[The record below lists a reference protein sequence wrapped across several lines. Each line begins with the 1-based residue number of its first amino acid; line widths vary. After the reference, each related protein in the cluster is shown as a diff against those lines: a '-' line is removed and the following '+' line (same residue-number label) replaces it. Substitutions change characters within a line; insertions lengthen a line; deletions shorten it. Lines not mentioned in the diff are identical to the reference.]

1 MAKKKSSTGK
11 ILLYFG
17 IFLIV
22 LIGAGFGLRAA
33 GIIGG
38 VEEGTSVETTEA
50 KLKTITQMVSA
61 SGKIQP
67 EVEVIIRPDV
77 SGEIIELA
85 VNEGDFVR
93 KGDLLVRLKPDI
105 FKARIDELNAAL
117 LTQKARLEQTRASL
131 IQAKAAHLKNEE
143 LYKKDIISELDYIQ
157 TKSSF
162 DSQKASLKASEYQVQ
177 SAEAQVRK
185 AEEELQQTVIRAPQD
200 GTVTGLGVEF
210 GERVLGNSQMAGT
223 EMMRVSLL
231 DKMEVLVEVNEN
243 DIVNISSLDTTRIE
257 VDAYPERRFNG
268 IVTEIA
274 NSARITGA
282 GSNEQVTNYQVKVRI
297 ITPHNLAMNGGEL
310 VKSETSENPE
320 ENFSPNFKPGMSA
333 TVDIETKTAV
343 NVVSVPIQAVTVR
356 DYAKDKKDR
365 KSKNAN
371 AAATNEDSESSDES
385 VDEDLIIKKEDIRK
399 VVFIVENGIAVR
411 YEVETGISDNTHT
424 QILSGVVAGDEI
436 VIGSYRTLSKNLA
449 NGDKVK
455 VENKKT
461 ESLASIN

>member
-1 MAKKKSSTGK
+1 MAKKGSSTGK
-11 ILLYFG
+11 VLLYFG

-22 LIGAGFGLRAA
+22 IVGAGFGLRTA
-33 GIIGG
+33 GVIGG
-38 VEEGTSVETTEA
+38 AEEGTSVETEKA
-50 KLKTITQMVSA
+50 KLKTITQLVSA

-131 IQAKAAHLKNEE
+131 IQAEASHLKNKE
-143 LYKKDIISELDYIQ
+143 LYEKDIISELDFIQ
-157 TKSSF
+157 TKSNY

-177 SAEAQVRK
+177 SAEAQLRK

-200 GTVTGLGVEF
+200 GTVTGLAVEF

-297 ITPHNLAMNGGEL
+297 ITPHNLSMSGAEL
-310 VKSETSENPE
+310 VQSETAENPE

-333 TVDIETKTAV
+333 TVDIETKTAK

-356 DYAKDKKDR
+356 DFAKDKKDR
-365 KSKNAN
+365 KDNSGGDS
-371 AAATNEDSESSDES
+371 TNSEEESSEEMD
-385 VDEDLIIKKEDIRK
+385 DNLIIKKEDIRK
-399 VVFIVENGIAVR
+399 VVFIVENGTAVR

-424 QILSGVVAGDEI
+424 QILTGVNAGDEI
-436 VIGSYRTLSKNLA
+436 VIGSYRTLSKNLE

-455 VENKKT
+455 VDNN
-461 ESLASIN
+461 SNSFASIN

>member
-1 MAKKKSSTGK
+1 MAKKGSSTGK
-11 ILLYFG
+11 VLLYFG

-22 LIGAGFGLRAA
+22 IVGAGFGLRAA
-33 GIIGG
+33 GVIGG
-38 VEEGTSVETTEA
+38 AEEGTSVETEKA
-50 KLKTITQMVSA
+50 KLKTITQLVSA

-131 IQAKAAHLKNEE
+131 IQAEAAHLKNKE
-143 LYKKDIISELDYIQ
+143 LYEKDIISELDFIQ
-157 TKSSF
+157 TKSNY

-177 SAEAQVRK
+177 SAEAQLRK

-200 GTVTGLGVEF
+200 GTVTGLAVEF

-297 ITPHNLAMNGGEL
+297 ITPHNLSMSGAEL
-310 VKSETSENPE
+310 VQSETAENPE

-333 TVDIETKTAV
+333 TVDIETKTAK

-356 DYAKDKKDR
+356 DFAKDKKDR
-365 KSKNAN
+365 KDNSEDDS
-371 AAATNEDSESSDES
+371 TNSEEESSEEMD
-385 VDEDLIIKKEDIRK
+385 DNLIIKKEDIRK

-424 QILSGVVAGDEI
+424 QILTGVNAGDEI
-436 VIGSYRTLSKNLA
+436 VIGSYRTLSKNLE

-455 VENKKT
+455 VDNN
-461 ESLASIN
+461 SNSFASIN

>member
-1 MAKKKSSTGK
+1 MAKKGSSTGK

-22 LIGAGFGLRAA
+22 VVGAGIGLRAA
-33 GIIGG
+33 GVIGG
-38 VEEGTSVETTEA
+38 AEEGTSVETEKA
-50 KLKTITQMVSA
+50 KLKTITQLVSA

-105 FKARIDELNAAL
+105 FKARIDDLNAAL
-117 LTQKARLEQTRASL
+117 LTQKARLEQARASM
-131 IQAKAAHLKNEE
+131 IQAEAAHLKNKE
-143 LYKKDIISELDYIQ
+143 LYEKDIISELDFIQ
-157 TKSSF
+157 TKSNYE
-162 DSQKASLKASEYQVQ
+162 SQKASLKASQYQIQ
-177 SAEAQVRK
+177 SAEAQLRK
-185 AEEELQQTVIRAPQD
+185 AEEELEQTVIRAPQD
-200 GTVTGLGVEF
+200 GTVTGLAVEF

-297 ITPHNLAMNGGEL
+297 ITPHNLSMTGAEL
-310 VKSETSENPE
+310 VQSETAENPE

-333 TVDIETKTAV
+333 TVDIETKTAK

-356 DYAKDKKDR
+356 DFAKDKKDR
-365 KSKNAN
+365 NDKSGDDS
-371 AAATNEDSESSDES
+371 TNSEDGSSD
-385 VDEDLIIKKEDIRK
+385 DMNDNLIIKKEDIRK
-399 VVFIVENGIAVR
+399 VVFIVENGAAVR

-424 QILSGVVAGDEI
+424 QILTGVNAGDEI
-436 VIGSYRTLSKNLA
+436 IIGSYRTLSKNLE

-455 VENKKT
+455 VDNN
-461 ESLASIN
+461 SDSFASIN

>member
-1 MAKKKSSTGK
+1 MAKKKSSTGR
-11 ILLYFG
+11 ILLFFG
-17 IFLIV
+17 VFLIV
-22 LIGAGFGLRAA
+22 LVAAGLGLRAA
-33 GIIGG
+33 GVIGG
-38 VEEGTSVETTEA
+38 ADEGTKVETAEA
-50 KLKTITQMVSA
+50 KLKTITQLVSA

-131 IQAKAAHLKNEE
+131 IQAEAAHLKNKE
-143 LYKKDIISELDYIQ
+143 LYEKDIISELDFIQ
-157 TKSSF
+157 TKSNY
-162 DSQKASLKASEYQVQ
+162 DSQQASLKASEYQVQ
-177 SAEAQVRK
+177 SAEAQLRK
-185 AEEELQQTVIRAPQD
+185 AEEELEQTVIRAPQD
-200 GTVTGLGVEF
+200 GTVTGLSVEF

-274 NSARITGA
+274 NSARVTGS
-282 GSNEQVTNYQVKVRI
+282 GTNEQVTNYQVKVRI
-297 ITPHNLAMNGGEL
+297 VTPHNLTMKGGEL
-310 VKSETSENPE
+310 VKSEVAENPE
-320 ENFSPNFKPGMSA
+320 ENFVPNFKPGMSA

-356 DYAKDKKDR
+356 DFTKDKKESVS
-365 KSKNAN
+365 KSDENS
-371 AAATNEDSESSDES
+371 TNSDSESSS
-385 VDEDLIIKKEDIRK
+385 AQVDEKLIIKKEDIRK
-399 VVFIVENGIAVR
+399 VVFIVQDGVAVR

-424 QILSGVVAGDEI
+424 QILTGVNAGDEI
-436 VIGSYRTLSKNLA
+436 VIGSYRTLSKNLTD
-449 NGDKVK
+449 GDKVNAEK
-455 VENKKT
+455 
-461 ESLASIN
+461 ESESIASLN

>member
-1 MAKKKSSTGK
+1 MAKKESSTGK
-11 ILLYFG
+11 VLLYFG

-22 LIGAGFGLRAA
+22 IVGAGFGLRAA
-33 GIIGG
+33 GVIGG
-38 VEEGTSVETTEA
+38 AEEGTSVETEKA
-50 KLKTITQMVSA
+50 KLKTITQLVSA

-131 IQAKAAHLKNEE
+131 IQAEAAHLKNKE
-143 LYKKDIISELDYIQ
+143 LYEKDIISELDFIQ
-157 TKSSF
+157 TKSNY

-177 SAEAQVRK
+177 SAEAQLRK

-200 GTVTGLGVEF
+200 GTVTGLAVEF

-297 ITPHNLAMNGGEL
+297 ITPHNLSMSGAEL
-310 VKSETSENPE
+310 VQSETAENPE

-333 TVDIETKTAV
+333 TVDIETKTAK

-356 DYAKDKKDR
+356 DFAKDKKDR
-365 KSKNAN
+365 KDNSEDDS
-371 AAATNEDSESSDES
+371 TNSEEESSEEMD
-385 VDEDLIIKKEDIRK
+385 DNLIIKKEDIRK
-399 VVFIVENGIAVR
+399 VVFIVENGTAVR

-424 QILSGVVAGDEI
+424 QILTGVNAGDEI
-436 VIGSYRTLSKNLA
+436 VIGSYRTLSKNLE

-455 VENKKT
+455 VDNN
-461 ESLASIN
+461 SNSFASIN

>member
-1 MAKKKSSTGK
+1 MAKKGSSTGK

-22 LIGAGFGLRAA
+22 IVGAGFGLRAA
-33 GIIGG
+33 GVIGG
-38 VEEGTSVETTEA
+38 AEEGTTVETEKA
-50 KLKTITQMVSA
+50 KLKTITQLVSA

-105 FKARIDELNAAL
+105 FKARIDDLNAAL
-117 LTQKARLEQTRASL
+117 LTQKARLEQARASM
-131 IQAKAAHLKNEE
+131 IQAEAAHLKNKE
-143 LYKKDIISELDYIQ
+143 LYEKDIISELDFIQ
-157 TKSSF
+157 TKSNYE
-162 DSQKASLKASEYQVQ
+162 SQKASLKASQYQIQ
-177 SAEAQVRK
+177 SAEAQLRK
-185 AEEELQQTVIRAPQD
+185 AEEELEQTVIRAPQD
-200 GTVTGLGVEF
+200 GTVTGLAVEF

-297 ITPHNLAMNGGEL
+297 ITPHNLSMSGAEL
-310 VKSETSENPE
+310 VQSETAENPE

-333 TVDIETKTAV
+333 TVDIETKTAK

-356 DYAKDKKDR
+356 DFAKDKKDR
-365 KSKNAN
+365 KNNSEDDS
-371 AAATNEDSESSDES
+371 TNSEDGSSDD
-385 VDEDLIIKKEDIRK
+385 VNDNLIIKKEDIRK
-399 VVFIVENGIAVR
+399 VVFIVENGAAVR

-424 QILSGVVAGDEI
+424 QILTGVNAGDEI
-436 VIGSYRTLSKNLA
+436 VIGSYRTLSKNLE

-455 VENKKT
+455 VDNN
-461 ESLASIN
+461 SDSFASIN

>member
-1 MAKKKSSTGK
+1 MAKKGSSAGK
-11 ILLYFG
+11 TLLFFG

-22 LIGAGFGLRAA
+22 LVGAGFGLRAA

-38 VEEGTSVETTEA
+38 AEEGVSVETEKA
-50 KLKTITQMVSA
+50 KLKTITQLVSA

-105 FKARIDELNAAL
+105 FKARIDDLNAAL
-117 LTQKARLEQTRASL
+117 LTQKARLEQARASL
-131 IQAKAAHLKNEE
+131 IQAEAAHLKNKE
-143 LYKKDIISELDYIQ
+143 LYEKDIISELDFIQ
-157 TKSSF
+157 TKSNY
-162 DSQKASLKASEYQVQ
+162 DSQKASLKASQYQIQ
-177 SAEAQVRK
+177 SAEAQLRK
-185 AEEELQQTVIRAPQD
+185 AEEELEQTVIRAPQD
-200 GTVTGLGVEF
+200 GTVTGLAVEF

-243 DIVNISSLDTTRIE
+243 DIVNISALDTTRIE

-297 ITPHNLAMNGGEL
+297 ITPHNLNMTGAVL
-310 VKSETSENPE
+310 VQSETSENPE

-333 TVDIETKTAV
+333 TVDIETKTAK

-356 DYAKDKKDR
+356 DFAKDKKDR
-365 KSKNAN
+365 KSKAEDT
-371 AAATNEDSESSDES
+371 TNSEERSSEE
-385 VDEDLIIKKEDIRK
+385 VDDNLIIKKEDIRK
-399 VVFIVENGIAVR
+399 VVFIVEEGIAVR

-424 QILSGVVAGDEI
+424 QILSGVNAGDEI
-436 VIGSYRTLSKNLA
+436 VIGSYRTLSKNLT
-449 NGDKVK
+449 NGEKVK
-455 VENKKT
+455 VDNNSST
-461 ESLASIN
+461 FASVN

>member
-1 MAKKKSSTGK
+1 MAKKGSSMGK

-22 LIGAGFGLRAA
+22 IVGAGFGLRAA
-33 GIIGG
+33 GVIGG
-38 VEEGTSVETTEA
+38 AEEGTAVETEKA
-50 KLKTITQMVSA
+50 KLKTITQLVSA

-131 IQAKAAHLKNEE
+131 IQAEAAHLKNKE
-143 LYKKDIISELDYIQ
+143 LYEKDIISELDFIQ
-157 TKSSF
+157 TKSNY

-177 SAEAQVRK
+177 SAEAQLRK
-185 AEEELQQTVIRAPQD
+185 AEEELKQTVIRAPQD
-200 GTVTGLGVEF
+200 GTVTGLAVEF

-297 ITPHNLAMNGGEL
+297 ITPHNLSMSGAEL
-310 VKSETSENPE
+310 VQSETAENPE

-333 TVDIETKTAV
+333 TVDIETKTAK

-356 DYAKDKKDR
+356 DFAKDKKDR
-365 KSKNAN
+365 KNNSEDDS
-371 AAATNEDSESSDES
+371 TNSEEESSEELDNN
-385 VDEDLIIKKEDIRK
+385 LIIKKEDIRK

-424 QILSGVVAGDEI
+424 QILSGVNAGDEI
-436 VIGSYRTLSKNLA
+436 VI
-449 NGDKVK
+449 
-455 VENKKT
+455 
-461 ESLASIN
+461 

>member
-1 MAKKKSSTGK
+1 MAKKGSSAGK
-11 ILLYFG
+11 TLLFFG

-22 LIGAGFGLRAA
+22 LVGAGFGLRAA

-38 VEEGTSVETTEA
+38 AEEGVSVETEKA
-50 KLKTITQMVSA
+50 KLKTITQLVSA

-105 FKARIDELNAAL
+105 FKARIDDLNAAL
-117 LTQKARLEQTRASL
+117 LTQKARLEQARASL
-131 IQAKAAHLKNEE
+131 IQAEAAHLKNKE
-143 LYKKDIISELDYIQ
+143 LYEKDIISELDFIQ
-157 TKSSF
+157 TKSNY
-162 DSQKASLKASEYQVQ
+162 DSQKASLKASQYQIQ
-177 SAEAQVRK
+177 SAEAQLRK
-185 AEEELQQTVIRAPQD
+185 AEEELEQTVIRAPQD
-200 GTVTGLGVEF
+200 GTVTGLAVEF

-243 DIVNISSLDTTRIE
+243 DIVNISALDTTRIE

-297 ITPHNLAMNGGEL
+297 ITPHNLNMTGAVL
-310 VKSETSENPE
+310 VQSETSENPE

-333 TVDIETKTAV
+333 TVDIETKTAK

-356 DYAKDKKDR
+356 DFAKDKKDR
-365 KSKNAN
+365 KSKAEDTTNA
-371 AAATNEDSESSDES
+371 EERSSEE
-385 VDEDLIIKKEDIRK
+385 VDDNLIIKKEDIRK
-399 VVFIVENGIAVR
+399 VVFIVEEGIAVR

-424 QILSGVVAGDEI
+424 QILSGVNAGDEI
-436 VIGSYRTLSKNLA
+436 VIGSYRTLSKNLT
-449 NGDKVK
+449 NGEKVK
-455 VENKKT
+455 VDNNSST
-461 ESLASIN
+461 FASVN

>member
-1 MAKKKSSTGK
+1 MAKKKSSTGR
-11 ILLYFG
+11 ILLFFG
-17 IFLIV
+17 VFLIV
-22 LIGAGFGLRAA
+22 LIAAGFGLRTA
-33 GIIGG
+33 GVIGG
-38 VEEGTSVETTEA
+38 ADEGIKVETAEA
-50 KLKTITQMVSA
+50 KLKTITQLVSA

-117 LTQKARLEQTRASL
+117 LTQKARLEQTRATL
-131 IQAKAAHLKNEE
+131 IQAEAAHLKNKE
-143 LYKKDIISELDYIQ
+143 LYEKNIISELDYIQ
-157 TKSSF
+157 TKSNF
-162 DSQKASLKASEYQVQ
+162 DSQKANLKATQYQVQ

-243 DIVNISSLDTTRIE
+243 DIVNISELDTTRIE

-274 NSARITGA
+274 NSARVTGA

-297 ITPHNLAMNGGEL
+297 ITPHNLAMKGSKL
-310 VKSETSENPE
+310 VKSEVAENPE
-320 ENFSPNFKPGMSA
+320 KNFSPNFKPGMSA
-333 TVDIETKTAV
+333 TVDIETRTAV

-356 DYAKDKKDR
+356 DYAKDKKSVKA
-365 KSKNAN
+365 KSDDNS
-371 AAATNEDSESSDES
+371 TNTEDGSSNELIDEN
-385 VDEDLIIKKEDIRK
+385 LIIKKEDIRK
-399 VVFIVENGIAVR
+399 VIFIVKDGIAVR

-424 QILSGVVAGDEI
+424 QILMGVNAGEEV
-436 VIGSYRTLSKNLA
+436 VIGSYRTLSKNLTD
-449 NGDKVK
+449 GDKVNAEK
-455 VENKKT
+455 QAET
-461 ESLASIN
+461 LASLN

>member
-1 MAKKKSSTGK
+1 MAKKGSSTGK

-17 IFLIV
+17 VFLIV
-22 LIGAGFGLRAA
+22 IVGAGFGLRAA
-33 GIIGG
+33 GVIGG
-38 VEEGTSVETTEA
+38 AEAGTAVETEKA
-50 KLKTITQMVSA
+50 KLKTITQLVSA

-131 IQAKAAHLKNEE
+131 IQAEAAHLKNKE
-143 LYKKDIISELDYIQ
+143 LYKKDIISELDFIQ
-157 TKSSF
+157 TKSNF

-177 SAEAQVRK
+177 SAEAQLRK
-185 AEEELQQTVIRAPQD
+185 AEEELEQTVIRAPQD
-200 GTVTGLGVEF
+200 GTVTGLAVEF

-297 ITPHNLAMNGGEL
+297 ITPHNLSMSGAEL
-310 VKSETSENPE
+310 VQSETAENPE

-333 TVDIETKTAV
+333 TVDIETKTAK

-356 DYAKDKKDR
+356 DFAKDKKDR
-365 KSKNAN
+365 KDDS
-371 AAATNEDSESSDES
+371 TNSEEESSEEMDNN
-385 VDEDLIIKKEDIRK
+385 LIIKKEDIRK

-424 QILSGVVAGDEI
+424 QILSGVNAGDEI
-436 VIGSYRTLSKNLA
+436 VIGSYRTLSKNLE
-449 NGDKVK
+449 NGDNVK
-455 VENKKT
+455 VDN
-461 ESLASIN
+461 SSDSFASIN

>member
-1 MAKKKSSTGK
+1 MAKKGSSTGK

-22 LIGAGFGLRAA
+22 IVGAGFGLRAA

-38 VEEGTSVETTEA
+38 AEEGTSVETEKA
-50 KLKTITQMVSA
+50 KLKTITQLVSA

-131 IQAKAAHLKNEE
+131 IQAEAAHLKNKE
-143 LYKKDIISELDYIQ
+143 LYEKDIISELDFIQ
-157 TKSSF
+157 TKSNY
-162 DSQKASLKASEYQVQ
+162 DSQKASLKASEYQIQ
-177 SAEAQVRK
+177 SAEAQLRK
-185 AEEELQQTVIRAPQD
+185 AEEELEQTVIRAPQD
-200 GTVTGLGVEF
+200 GTVTGLAVEF

-297 ITPHNLAMNGGEL
+297 ITPHNLSMSGAEL
-310 VKSETSENPE
+310 VQSETSENPE

-333 TVDIETKTAV
+333 TVDIETKTAK

-356 DYAKDKKDR
+356 DFAKDKKDR
-365 KSKNAN
+365 KVSSEDDS
-371 AAATNEDSESSDES
+371 TNSEGESSEEMD
-385 VDEDLIIKKEDIRK
+385 DNLIIKKEDIRK
-399 VVFIVENGIAVR
+399 VVFIVENGEAVR

-424 QILSGVVAGDEI
+424 QILSGVNAGDEI
-436 VIGSYRTLSKNLA
+436 VIGSYRTLSKNLE

-455 VENKKT
+455 VDNN
-461 ESLASIN
+461 SNSFASIN

>member
-1 MAKKKSSTGK
+1 MAKKGSSTGK

-17 IFLIV
+17 VFLIV
-22 LIGAGFGLRAA
+22 IVGAGFGLRAA
-33 GIIGG
+33 GVIGG
-38 VEEGTSVETTEA
+38 AEEGTAVETEKA
-50 KLKTITQMVSA
+50 KLKTITQLVSA

-131 IQAKAAHLKNEE
+131 IQAEAAHLKNKE
-143 LYKKDIISELDYIQ
+143 LYKKDIISELDFIQ
-157 TKSSF
+157 TKSNF

-177 SAEAQVRK
+177 SAEAQLRK
-185 AEEELQQTVIRAPQD
+185 AEEELEQTVIRAPQD
-200 GTVTGLGVEF
+200 GTVTGLAVEF

-282 GSNEQVTNYQVKVRI
+282 GSNEQITNYQVKVRI
-297 ITPHNLAMNGGEL
+297 ITPHNLSMSGAEL
-310 VKSETSENPE
+310 VQSETAENPE

-333 TVDIETKTAV
+333 TVDIETKTAK

-365 KSKNAN
+365 KNDS
-371 AAATNEDSESSDES
+371 TNSEEESSEEMDNN
-385 VDEDLIIKKEDIRK
+385 LIIKKEDIRK

-424 QILSGVVAGDEI
+424 QILSGVNAGDEI
-436 VIGSYRTLSKNLA
+436 VIGSYRTLSKNLE
-449 NGDKVK
+449 NGDNVK
-455 VENKKT
+455 VDN
-461 ESLASIN
+461 SSDSFASIN

>member
-1 MAKKKSSTGK
+1 MAKKGSSTGK

-17 IFLIV
+17 VFLIV
-22 LIGAGFGLRAA
+22 IVGAGFGLRAA
-33 GIIGG
+33 GVIGG
-38 VEEGTSVETTEA
+38 AEEGTAVETEKA
-50 KLKTITQMVSA
+50 KLKTITQLVSA

-131 IQAKAAHLKNEE
+131 IQAEAAHLKNKE
-143 LYKKDIISELDYIQ
+143 LYKKAIISELDFIQ
-157 TKSSF
+157 TKSNF

-177 SAEAQVRK
+177 SAEAQLRK
-185 AEEELQQTVIRAPQD
+185 AEEELEQTVIRAPQD
-200 GTVTGLGVEF
+200 GTVTGLAVEF

-297 ITPHNLAMNGGEL
+297 ITPHNLSMSGAEL
-310 VKSETSENPE
+310 VQSETAENPE

-333 TVDIETKTAV
+333 TVDIETKTAK

-365 KSKNAN
+365 KNDS
-371 AAATNEDSESSDES
+371 TNSEEESSEEMDNN
-385 VDEDLIIKKEDIRK
+385 LIIKKEDIRK

-424 QILSGVVAGDEI
+424 QILSGVNAGDEI
-436 VIGSYRTLSKNLA
+436 VIGSYRTLSKNLE
-449 NGDKVK
+449 NGDNVK
-455 VENKKT
+455 VDN
-461 ESLASIN
+461 SSDSFASIN

>member
-1 MAKKKSSTGK
+1 MAKQKSSTGK
-11 ILLYFG
+11 TLLYFG

-22 LIGAGFGLRAA
+22 VIGAGFGLKAA
-33 GIIGG
+33 GVIGG
-38 VEEGTSVETTEA
+38 AEEGTSVETANA
-50 KLKTITQMVSA
+50 KLKTITQLVSA

-131 IQAKAAHLKNEE
+131 IQAEVAHLKNEE
-143 LYKKDIISELDYIQ
+143 LYKKEIISELDFIQ
-157 TKSSF
+157 TKSVYE
-162 DSQKASLKASEYQVQ
+162 SQKASLKASEYQVQ
-177 SAEAQVRK
+177 SAEAQLRK
-185 AEEELQQTVIRAPQD
+185 AEEELEQTVIRAPQD
-200 GTVTGLGVEF
+200 GTVTGLAVEF

-274 NSARITGA
+274 NSARVTGA

-297 ITPHNLAMNGGEL
+297 VTPHNLAMKGGEL
-310 VKSETSENPE
+310 VKSVTSENPE
-320 ENFSPNFKPGMSA
+320 ENFTPNFKPGMSA
-333 TVDIETKTAV
+333 TVDIETKTAI

-365 KSKNAN
+365 KSKSSEET
-371 AAATNEDSESSDES
+371 TNDEAESSDEN
-385 VDEDLIIKKEDIRK
+385 VNDDLIIKQEDIRK

-411 YEVETGISDNTHT
+411 HEVETGISDNTHT
-424 QILSGVVAGDEI
+424 QILSGVSAGDEI
-436 VIGSYRTLSKNLA
+436 IIGSYRILSKNLT

-455 VENKKT
+455 VDN
-461 ESLASIN
+461 ESVKSLIAGN

>member
-1 MAKKKSSTGK
+1 MAKKKSSTK
-11 ILLYFG
+11 KTLIYFG
-17 IFLIV
+17 VFLAVIFA
-22 LIGAGFGLRAA
+22 AGFGLRAA
-33 GIIGG
+33 GVIGG
-38 VEEGTSVETTEA
+38 PEEGTPVETAEA
-50 KLKTITQMVSA
+50 KLKTITQLVSA

-131 IQAKAAHLKNEE
+131 IQAEAAHLKNKK
-143 LYKKDIISELDYIQ
+143 LYEKEIISELDFIQ
-157 TKSSF
+157 TKSNY
-162 DSQKASLKASEYQVQ
+162 DSQKANLKASQYQVQ
-177 SAEAQVRK
+177 SAEAQLRK

-200 GTVTGLGVEF
+200 GTVTGLAVEY

-297 ITPHNLAMNGGEL
+297 ITPHNLAMKGGEL
-310 VKSETSENPE
+310 VKSETAENPE

-333 TVDIETKTAV
+333 TVDIETKTAI

-365 KSKNAN
+365 KSRSGEDS
-371 AAATNEDSESSDES
+371 TNEESESSEDNIDEN
-385 VDEDLIIKKEDIRK
+385 LIIKKEDIRK
-399 VVFIVENGIAVR
+399 VVFIVEDGIAVR

-424 QILSGVVAGDEI
+424 QILSGVNAGDEI
-436 VIGSYRTLSKNLA
+436 VIGSYRTLSKNLN

-455 VENKKT
+455 I
-461 ESLASIN
+461 ESESSSSIASLN

>member
-1 MAKKKSSTGK
+1 MAKKKSSTGR
-11 ILLYFG
+11 ILLFFG
-17 IFLIV
+17 VFLIV
-22 LIGAGFGLRAA
+22 LVVAGLGLRAV

-38 VEEGTSVETTEA
+38 ADEGIKVETTEA
-50 KLKTITQMVSA
+50 KLKTITQLVSA

-131 IQAKAAHLKNEE
+131 IQAEAAHLKNKE

-157 TKSSF
+157 TKSNY
-162 DSQKASLKASEYQVQ
+162 DSQQANLKASEYQVQ

-200 GTVTGLGVEF
+200 GTVSGLAVEF
-210 GERVLGNSQMAGT
+210 GERVLGNSQTAGT
-223 EMMRVSLL
+223 EMMRISLL

-243 DIVNISSLDTTRIE
+243 DIVNISALDTTRIE

-297 ITPHNLAMNGGEL
+297 ITPHNLNMSGSKL

-356 DYAKDKKDR
+356 DFAKDKKDL
-365 KSKNAN
+365 KSKSDENS
-371 AAATNEDSESSDES
+371 TNSVGESSS
-385 VDEDLIIKKEDIRK
+385 AQVDEKLIIKKEDIRK
-399 VVFIVENGIAVR
+399 VVFIVKDGIAIR
-411 YEVETGISDNTHT
+411 QEVETGISDNTHT
-424 QILSGVVAGDEI
+424 QILTGVNAGDEI
-436 VIGSYRTLSKNLA
+436 VIGSYRILSKNLT
-449 NGDKVK
+449 NGDKVDAEK
-455 VENKKT
+455 
-461 ESLASIN
+461 ESESIASLN

>member
-1 MAKKKSSTGK
+1 MAKKGSSTGK

-17 IFLIV
+17 VFLIV
-22 LIGAGFGLRAA
+22 IVGAGFGLRAA
-33 GIIGG
+33 GVIGG
-38 VEEGTSVETTEA
+38 AEEGTAVETEKA
-50 KLKTITQMVSA
+50 KLKTITQLVSA

-131 IQAKAAHLKNEE
+131 IQAEAAHLKNKE
-143 LYKKDIISELDYIQ
+143 LYKKDIISELDFIQ
-157 TKSSF
+157 TKSNF

-177 SAEAQVRK
+177 SAEAQLRK
-185 AEEELQQTVIRAPQD
+185 AEEELEQTVIRAPQD
-200 GTVTGLGVEF
+200 GTVTGLAVEF

-297 ITPHNLAMNGGEL
+297 ITPHNLSMSGAEL
-310 VKSETSENPE
+310 VQSETAENPE

-333 TVDIETKTAV
+333 TVDIETKTAK

-356 DYAKDKKDR
+356 DFAKDKKDR
-365 KSKNAN
+365 KDDS
-371 AAATNEDSESSDES
+371 TNSEEESSEEMDNN
-385 VDEDLIIKKEDIRK
+385 LIIKKEDIRK

-424 QILSGVVAGDEI
+424 QILSGVNAGDEI
-436 VIGSYRTLSKNLA
+436 VIGSYRTLSKNLE
-449 NGDKVK
+449 NGDNVK
-455 VENKKT
+455 VDNN
-461 ESLASIN
+461 SDSFASIN